1 MDPMDP
7 IMIDIEVVDLT
18 GLYIEEPMEDIQ
30 DVVEI
35 EPVQDIQDVVEI
47 QFADII
53 MMMMDL

>member
-53 MMMMDL
+53 MMDL

>member
-18 GLYIEEPMEDIQ
+18 EEPMEDIQ

-53 MMMMDL
+53 MMDL